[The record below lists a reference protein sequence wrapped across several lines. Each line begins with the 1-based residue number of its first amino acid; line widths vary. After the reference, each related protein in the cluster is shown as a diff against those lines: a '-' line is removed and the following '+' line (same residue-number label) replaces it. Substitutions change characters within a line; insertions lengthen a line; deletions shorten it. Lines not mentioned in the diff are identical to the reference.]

1 MESFWQDLRYGM
13 RALAKKP
20 GFTIIAFLTLAI
32 GIGANTAI
40 FTVVDAALLR
50 PLPYKE
56 SDRLVHLWESTPQQ
70 EFGRREASYPDYLDW
85 RDQNSVFTGVAGY
98 NRRSLTLTGAEVPEL
113 LQAGRVTAN
122 FFSVLGVEP
131 SLGRTFSPGEDA
143 RGAPLTVVL
152 SHAAWQR
159 RFGGNTGVLG
169 QSLTFGNTAATII
182 GVLPANFQ
190 FAPVG
195 DVEIWIPLQPTNNEA
210 SRRFMHGT
218 NVIARLKEGVGVEEA
233 GTGMSLIAAQIEQN
247 HHDSHAGTGI
257 ILVPLREQIVGE
269 IRPILLVLLAAVAF
283 VLLIAC
289 ANVANLMLTRAT
301 ARQKEMAIRQALGA
315 SRWRLIRQL
324 LTESLALA
332 IAGGCGGLLLAVWG
346 IDLLVAGIPAA
357 QMNLMP
363 YLNRLSINATVLI
376 FTTLLTLVTGIV
388 FGLAPAFQGSRL
400 ALQES
405 LKEGGRTA
413 QAGARSGLRNL
424 LVVSEIAMALVMLA
438 GAGLMARSLLNLS
451 RVDPGFNPENVVA
464 MQLSINPVKY
474 PDNNQAIAF
483 QEQML
488 AEVGSLPGVKGAA
501 TADILPLVGGNT
513 TRFIVE
519 GRPAPPPGEEI
530 EANTR
535 DVSNNYFQ
543 VMEVPLV
550 AGRYFDGRDKAD
562 SPPVLIINQTL
573 ARRLFPDENPVGRRL
588 VFPSFQL
595 PPFEIVGV
603 VADINEGELDAP
615 AKAVV
620 YGPFSQSPGRFFSLV
635 VRSASNPASLVS
647 SVQGKVRDLDRDVL
661 IYNVTTLERLI
672 ADTPAAF
679 VRRYPAF
686 LIGVFAAVA
695 VLLAAIGIYGVIAYS
710 VSQRTHE
717 IGVRM
722 ALGARKR
729 DIIKLVVGQ
738 GLALT
743 LAGVAIGLGG
753 ALALTRF
760 LTSLLFGVTATD
772 PLIFASIPLVIL
784 VVALAAC
791 YIPARR
797 ATKVDPMIAL
807 RYE

>member
-1 MESFWQDLRYGM
+1 MESFWQDLRYAV
-13 RALAKKP
+13 RTLAKKP

-50 PLPYKE
+50 PLPYRDA
-56 SDRLVHLWESTPQQ
+56 DRVVHLWESTPQQ
-70 EFGRREASYPDYLDW
+70 EFGHREASYPDYLDW
-85 RDQNSVFTGVAGY
+85 RDQNSVFTEVAGY
-98 NRRSLTLTGAEVPEL
+98 NSRSLTWTGPDVPEL

-122 FFSVLGVEP
+122 FFSALGVEP
-131 SLGRTFSPGEDA
+131 VLGRTFSSGDDL
-143 RGAPLTVVL
+143 RGAPLTILL
-152 SHAAWQR
+152 SHATWQR
-159 RFGGNTGVLG
+159 RFGGRPDILG
-169 QSLTFGNTAATII
+169 QSLTLSGQSATVI
-182 GVLPANFQ
+182 GVLPASFQ

-218 NVIARLKEGVGVEEA
+218 NVIARLKEGVSVEQAEA
-233 GTGMSLIAAQIEQN
+233 GMKLIAAQIEQN
-247 HHDSHAGTGI
+247 HNESHAGTGI
-257 ILVPLREQIVGE
+257 LLVPIREEIVGKV
-269 IRPILLVLLAAVAF
+269 RPILLVLLAAVAF

-332 IAGGCGGLLLAVWG
+332 LVGGLGGLLLAVWG

-357 QMNLMP
+357 QLNSMP
-363 YLNRLSINATVLI
+363 YLNRLGVDRTILL
-376 FTTLLTLVTGIV
+376 FTTLLTLVTGII
-388 FGLAPAFQGSRL
+388 FGLAPAFQASRL

-413 QAGARSGLRNL
+413 QSGGRGGLRNL

-451 RVDPGFNPENVVA
+451 KVDPGFNPENVTS
-464 MQLSINPVKY
+464 MQLSINPAKY
-474 PDNNQAIAF
+474 PDAAQAIAF
-483 QEQML
+483 HEQML
-488 AEVGSLPGVKGAA
+488 ARVNSLPGVKGAA
-501 TADILPLVGGNT
+501 AVDILPLVGGNT
-513 TRFIVE
+513 TRFVVE
-519 GRPAPPPGEEI
+519 GRPTPPPGEEI

-543 VMEVPLV
+543 VMEVPLI
-550 AGRYFDGRDKAD
+550 AGRYFNEQDRSD
-562 SPPVLIINQTL
+562 SPPVLIINRTL
-573 ARRLFPDENPVGRRL
+573 SRRLFPDENPIGRR
-588 VFPSFQL
+588 VIFTSFQSQRY
-595 PPFEIVGV
+595 EIVGV
-603 VADINEGELDAP
+603 VADLNEGDLDAP
-615 AKAVV
+615 AKAVI
-620 YGPFSQSPGRFFSLV
+620 YGPFSQSPGRFLSLV
-635 VRSASNPASLVS
+635 VRGASNQTSLAS
-647 SVQGKVRDLDRDVL
+647 SVQSELRAIDGDIL

-679 VRRYPAF
+679 ARRYPAF

-695 VLLAAIGIYGVIAYS
+695 VILAAIGIYGVIAYS

-717 IGVRM
+717 IGVRL
-722 ALGARKR
+722 ALGASKR
-729 DIIKLVVGQ
+729 DIINLVVGQ

-743 LAGVAIGLGG
+743 AAGIAIGFAG
-753 ALALTRF
+753 AFALTRF
-760 LTSLLFGVTATD
+760 LASLLFGVTATD
-772 PLIFASIPLVIL
+772 PLVFASIPLVIL
-784 VVALAAC
+784 IVALAAC
-791 YIPARR
+791 YLPARR